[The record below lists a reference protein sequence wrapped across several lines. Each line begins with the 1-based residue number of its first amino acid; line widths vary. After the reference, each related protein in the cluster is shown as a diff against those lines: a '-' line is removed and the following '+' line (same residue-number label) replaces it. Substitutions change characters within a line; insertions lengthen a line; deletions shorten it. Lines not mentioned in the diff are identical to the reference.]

1 MKTLRKLS
9 GEVDSARVAL
19 LLGLSIGLGI
29 AVHEGFLLV
38 AGAIAIGA
46 LAATAVR
53 AIREHHEQTQL
64 AFRPR

>member
-19 LLGLSIGLGI
+19 VLGLSIGLGI
-29 AVHEGFLLV
+29 AVHEGFFLV
-38 AGAIAIGA
+38 AGAIALGA
-46 LAATAVR
+46 LTVTAVH

-64 AFRPR
+64 AYRPR

>member
-9 GEVDSARVAL
+9 GEMDSARVGV

-29 AVHEGFLLV
+29 AVHEGFFLL

-46 LAATAVR
+46 LATTAVH
-53 AIREHHEQTQL
+53 AIRVHHDQNHL
-64 AFRPR
+64 AYRAR